1 MVSKLEQRL
10 AAKTQGLGRG
20 AESEPAGKQPPG
32 PAPDNG
38 PNVPAESALAEAPAS
53 AAAPSAT
60 TTAPPPRVPRTPVTM
75 PGQLGAFRNEAQ
87 KYLDQLAEKDA
98 IIEELRSSSDRVQR
112 IKLSLV
118 DDSPYQPRLEY
129 DPEEIDALAK
139 TMAASTQA
147 DPIKVRKVGDRYE
160 LISGHRRKRAAL
172 SLGWTEIDAIVEN
185 RTDEQAELE
194 AMLLVV
200 GSVSLSDYELAKMY
214 RRAQQR
220 KFWKGQREAAAMFGT
235 SQTLVSQRLDM
246 LSLPAPILE
255 MLEAKPSLFG
265 ADCGKTIKNLVKEFP
280 DHIDLIVKGVRRL
293 VEENAPQNSLKGW
306 VLQAI
311 SQKGRKASPPDN
323 SRTITTGDG
332 RAIFTTKKH
341 ATSLTVNFK
350 AKNFDDAKFERDFH
364 QWLSEY
370 AKKADAS

>member
-1 MVSKLEQRL
+1 
-10 AAKTQGLGRG
+10 
-20 AESEPAGKQPPG
+20 
-32 PAPDNG
+32 
-38 PNVPAESALAEAPAS
+38 
-53 AAAPSAT
+53 
-60 TTAPPPRVPRTPVTM
+60 M
-75 PGQLGAFRNEAQ
+75 PGQLGAFRAEAQ
-87 KYLDQLAEKDA
+87 KYVEQIAQRDA
-98 IIEELRSSSDRVQR
+98 LIEELRSSIDHVQR
-112 IKLSLV
+112 IQLSLV

-139 TMAASTQA
+139 TMAAATQA

-172 SLGWTEIDAIVEN
+172 SLGWTEISAIVEN

-200 GSVSLSDYELAKMY
+200 GSVTLSDYELAKMY
-214 RRAQQR
+214 RRAQIR

-235 SQTLVSQRLDM
+235 SQTLVSQRMDM
-246 LSLPAPILE
+246 LNLPAPILE

-265 ADCGKTIKNLVKEFP
+265 AECGKTIKNLVKDYP

-293 VEENAPQNSLKGW
+293 VEENATQNSLKGW

-311 SQKGRKASPPDN
+311 SQQGRKAAPPADEN
-323 SRTITTGDG
+323 RTITTADG

-350 AKNFDDAKFERDFH
+350 AKKFDNAKFERDFH

-370 AKKADAS
+370 AKNVDVE